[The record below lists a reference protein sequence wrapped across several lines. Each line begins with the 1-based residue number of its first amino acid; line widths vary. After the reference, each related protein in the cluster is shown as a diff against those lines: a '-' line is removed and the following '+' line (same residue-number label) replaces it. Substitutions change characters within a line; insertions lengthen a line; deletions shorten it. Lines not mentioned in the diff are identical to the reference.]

1 MPIAKSSVN
10 KAHIKTRLND
20 ILFKLQIQNLYDTK
34 SRDIKPRPLSDY
46 SYKFAEKNPNT

>member
-1 MPIAKSSVN
+1 MPIAKSSIN
-10 KAHIKTRLND
+10 KTPINLWLTD

-34 SRDIKPRPLSDY
+34 SRDIKPRPVSDY